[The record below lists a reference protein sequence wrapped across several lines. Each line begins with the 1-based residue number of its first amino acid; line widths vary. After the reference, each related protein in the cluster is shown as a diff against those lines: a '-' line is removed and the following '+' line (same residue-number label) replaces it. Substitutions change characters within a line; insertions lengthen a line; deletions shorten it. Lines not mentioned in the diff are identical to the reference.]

1 MRKLK
6 FEKFNKSDFDDYFQL
21 VSNER
26 VMAQIT
32 ERAIPLEEA
41 QVNYQKLIEANEK
54 YEVFGSYKVWDRTTN
69 EYIGLGHLTLNENDI
84 EEAEM
89 GYMILPQY
97 WGKGYGSTIA
107 SQLIEIA
114 KQTKLSLLKAI
125 IDPENIAS
133 RKILINHGFTSE
145 KLCEIDGLPGEIL
158 SLTISK
164 IYSPVRKQNE

>member
-1 MRKLK
+1 
-6 FEKFNKSDFDDYFQL
+6 
-21 VSNER
+21 
-26 VMAQIT
+26 
-32 ERAIPLEEA
+32 
-41 QVNYQKLIEANEK
+41 
-54 YEVFGSYKVWDRTTN
+54 
-69 EYIGLGHLTLNENDI
+69 
-84 EEAEM
+84 
-89 GYMILPQY
+89 MILPQN

-133 RKILINHGFTSE
+133 RKILINHGFISE

-164 IYSPVRKQNE
+164 IYSPVPKQNE